1 MRNESWKS
9 LPAKL
14 ARGLT
19 ACVSFFAKPSFI
31 AALVIAFSVVIALLL
46 RLAPL
51 RWGVYLNE
59 FDPFY
64 EYYLAEKLLEKGNG
78 SLLGGLAWWFSWWF
92 DRGERD
98 TLFWAPFGRD
108 LRASSQLGAPLFS
121 ASVYTL
127 LKDLGFEVD
136 LYTVHAFIPAVWAAT
151 ASIFAYL
158 LAKEVWDSSAGVLAA
173 VLMACSWPFIFRTNL
188 GAKHEGVAIPF
199 MLLALYL
206 LIGGARRGSMLRG
219 FLAGLAMGIVI
230 LAWGGFLYAWN
241 LVSLTVLVWLLFNPE
256 DVNVAKVFLP
266 FIVTADVLIAVM
278 PRFGPVYA
286 FTSYAALLPWSAKLL
301 SILVML
307 HHVPRRGLRLD
318 RKTAAIV
325 AGGLAVAA
333 MILWYTG
340 LLTALPGRIMA
351 ILLPVLREVGVT
363 TVAEHAVPTWAS
375 IYGSYGMLLPLSG
388 FGALLCGYRYRR
400 RIEDTL
406 MLLFWVSSAYAAASM
421 ARLTLLMAP
430 AVALLAG
437 YAISE
442 LTEGAA
448 RLWQQKSSAKRGLQ
462 PGFELAL
469 LPLAIVFLLP
479 LLTVAD
485 TNSIAATHQPALIL
499 SSSIPVLDYNYQYTD
514 WLSALEWIK
523 ANVPENA
530 VIATWWDYGYWIS
543 VNTGRNS
550 TCDNATIDT
559 KQIQRIATAFL
570 SSEEEALKIFRELNV
585 SYVVVFEPFLK
596 AQLQYL
602 GYVYFSPAYGGIGG
616 DLAKSYQMARWI
628 GVDPDRYVGIG
639 YVDNYPVLVPAD
651 TPEARNATLYRLLFV
666 KTTERQ
672 FFIFEKLPFY
682 GTPISNYRGPSP
694 DIPQPTRFKLVYA
707 SRPNEWVLVFKVEY
721 PSD

>member
-318 RKTAAIV
+318 RKTAAIF

>member
-31 AALVIAFSVVIALLL
+31 ATLVIAFSVVIALLL

-127 LKDLGFEVD
+127 LKGLGFEVD
-136 LYTVHAFIPAVWAAT
+136 LYTAHAFIPAVWAAT

-325 AGGLAVAA
+325 VGGLAVAA